1 MQPAGKPL
9 PMLEWHPAPPDLG
22 APVAGP
28 FRLSRAGTRGR
39 REARAV
45 GAAGALALTALLVV
59 AGYLEGGAIGG
70 AVGLAG
76 AAVAAWAL
84 RRVERAYYTRIV
96 PVLDVHEKG
105 VCFCDT
111 NRPVYF
117 RELSGVLIGSGSVFL
132 AFRRGL
138 DPAKGPGGKR
148 VPLWE
153 RAMRRKAYW
162 EVPLD
167 GFSDPDAVVE
177 AVTAA
182 SGLPTRRVTDDV
194 LAALQSRTAQGIA
207 RVPAAALDFRF

>member
-1 MQPAGKPL
+1 
-9 PMLEWHPAPPDLG
+9 MLDWHPAPPDLG
-22 APVAGP
+22 AAVAGP
-28 FRLSRAGTRGR
+28 FRLSRAGTRRR

-45 GAAGALALTALLVV
+45 GVAGALALTALLVV
-59 AGYLEGGAIGG
+59 AGYVEGGALGG
-70 AVGLAG
+70 VAGLAG

-84 RRVERAYYTRIV
+84 RGVERAYFTRIV

-117 RELSGVLIGSGSVFL
+117 QELSGILIGSDSVFL
-132 AFRRGL
+132 AFRRGM
-138 DPAKGPGGKR
+138 DPARGPGGER
-148 VPLWE
+148 FPLWE

-167 GFSDPDAVVE
+167 GFGDPDAVVE
-177 AVTAA
+177 AVTTA
-182 SGLPTRRVTDDV
+182 SGLPTRRLTDDV
-194 LAALQSRTAQGIA
+194 LAALQSRMAQGIA